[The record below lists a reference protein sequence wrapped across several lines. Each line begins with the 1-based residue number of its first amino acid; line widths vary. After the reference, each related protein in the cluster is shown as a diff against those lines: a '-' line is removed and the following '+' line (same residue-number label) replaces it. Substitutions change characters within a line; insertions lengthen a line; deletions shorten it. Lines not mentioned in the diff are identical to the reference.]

1 MYGGEEE
8 GVATTWEG
16 RGALS
21 DGGGSERQDKGGG
34 EGSDNGAMS
43 VPEGYRLPRL

>member
-21 DGGGSERQDKGGG
+21 DGGGSEQQDKGGG
-34 EGSDNGAMS
+34 SDNGS
-43 VPEGYRLPRL
+43 NVSS